1 MSPWNEK
8 VVAITGGSAGLG
20 LAIAKAFHQRG
31 AFIVLLARDPSKLAM
46 AESAL
51 KNERVLS
58 VPADVTDE
66 QSVKNAI
73 AQLLEKTGRL
83 DVLVNN
89 VGKSDRIELLD
100 TSLSDYREFMEINFL
115 SAVSCTYAALEALKK
130 TSGHVVNIGSLSSKT
145 AWPFLAPYTTSKFAL
160 AGFTHQ
166 LRLEGPPE
174 IHSLLV
180 CPGPIKRNDAG
191 ERYDK
196 QASKRGLSAAARQ
209 PGAGAKVRAMDPEKL
224 AEKIIFSCEKRKPEW
239 MPFKYRLVLMLNALS
254 PRFGDWFLKKK
265 MKKIK

>member
-73 AQLLEKTGRL
+73 AQILEKTGRL

-89 VGKSDRIELLD
+89 VVKSDRIELLD
-100 TSLSDYREFMEINFL
+100 TSLADYR
-115 SAVSCTYAALEALKK
+115 
-130 TSGHVVNIGSLSSKT
+130 
-145 AWPFLAPYTTSKFAL
+145 
-160 AGFTHQ
+160 
-166 LRLEGPPE
+166 
-174 IHSLLV
+174 
-180 CPGPIKRNDAG
+180 
-191 ERYDK
+191 
-196 QASKRGLSAAARQ
+196 
-209 PGAGAKVRAMDPEKL
+209 
-224 AEKIIFSCEKRKPEW
+224 
-239 MPFKYRLVLMLNALS
+239 
-254 PRFGDWFLKKK
+254 
-265 MKKIK
+265 